1 MSTAFRPRQPS
12 LFVQPWWGPTQKLK
26 LAKRREQVECS
37 AAGGPSTAQPF
48 SRPRDQPRGGDGK
61 MTVEP
66 EAREDG
72 RATVSPA
79 HDRPAALRSVQL
91 LWSPAEEVAQVQ
103 PVDILAWGGNG
114 FSSPHL

>member
-1 MSTAFRPRQPS
+1 M
-12 LFVQPWWGPTQKLK
+12 
-26 LAKRREQVECS
+26 ECS

-66 EAREDG
+66 EVREDG

-79 HDRPAALRSVQL
+79 HDRNVQL
-91 LWSPAEEVAQVQ
+91 LRSPAEEVAQVQ
-103 PVDILAWGGNG
+103 PVDILAWGGNR
-114 FSSPHL
+114 FLSPISNRGAMDS

>member
-1 MSTAFRPRQPS
+1 
-12 LFVQPWWGPTQKLK
+12 
-26 LAKRREQVECS
+26 
-37 AAGGPSTAQPF
+37 
-48 SRPRDQPRGGDGK
+48 

-66 EAREDG
+66 EVWEDG

-79 HDRPAALRSVQL
+79 HDRKVQL
-91 LWSPAEEVAQVQ
+91 LRSPAEEVAQVQ